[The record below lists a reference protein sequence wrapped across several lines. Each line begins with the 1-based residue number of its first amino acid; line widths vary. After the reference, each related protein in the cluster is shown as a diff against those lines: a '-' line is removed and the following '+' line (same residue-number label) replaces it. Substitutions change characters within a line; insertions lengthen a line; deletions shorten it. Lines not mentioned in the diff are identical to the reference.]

1 PADEKQKPS
10 GAFFAGAIAV
20 FDKSWNGP
28 VISYIS
34 REELEAMGEIFIHQI
49 QRAALRIQGV
59 VA

>member
-1 PADEKQKPS
+1 
-10 GAFFAGAIAV
+10 V

-28 VISYIS
+28 AISYIS

-59 VA
+59 AA